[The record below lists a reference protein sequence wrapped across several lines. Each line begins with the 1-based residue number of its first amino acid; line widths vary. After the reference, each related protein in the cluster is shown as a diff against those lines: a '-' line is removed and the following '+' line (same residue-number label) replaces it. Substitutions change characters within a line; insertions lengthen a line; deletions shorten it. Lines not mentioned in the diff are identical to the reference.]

1 MKVRRA
7 LLASLLMLAG
17 CDAPISYDG
26 PVAGWPV
33 YGGDAGGARFSPLT
47 QITRDNVGRLEVA
60 WTFHTGDVLDGST
73 TRGKSAFQSTP
84 VLLGDT
90 LYVCSPKNRVFALDP
105 ETGAQKWVFDPGIQ
119 TEGVWNFTCR
129 GVAAWNDPSAR
140 EGQQCASRIF
150 TGTVDGRL
158 FALDATTGRP
168 CIAFG
173 DAGGI
178 DLTRGMQ
185 PIERGEY
192 GVTSPPTVIGDVVA
206 VGGLVWDGQRTEHAP
221 GVVRG
226 FDART
231 GDLVWF
237 WDPVPPGTPPLPKTA
252 NGEASFHHGT
262 PNAWSIFSVDAARDL
277 LIFGTGNAGPDFF
290 GGERKGLDFYSSSVV
305 ALRGATGEL
314 VWRFQTVH
322 HDLWDYDVAAQPLLI
337 DVQKDG
343 ATIPAVVQG
352 TKMGHVFVLRRDTG
366 EPVWPVE
373 ERPVAV
379 GDVPGEIYAP
389 TQPFPT
395 HPKPLHPAKLTAE
408 DAFGFVPWDRNA
420 CRDAI
425 AGLRSDG
432 MFTPPSREGSIQYPS
447 VAGGINWGSIA
458 FDPQRRLLVTTQAR
472 IASEVTLVAR
482 DAPEAKA
489 PQRPFESLFPQNGT
503 PWIARQRILTTP
515 DSPFPVPCSP
525 APWGTLLA
533 VDLDSGEKRW
543 EVPFGTT
550 RGLAPWPFWFE
561 IGMPSMG
568 GPLVTA
574 GGVVFIGAAMDGYF
588 RAVDVE
594 SGEELRKWH
603 LPAGGQAT
611 PMTYRMRTDA
621 KQFVV
626 IAAGGHGSFGVPLGD
641 ALVGFALR

>member
-1 MKVRRA
+1 MRRSRTTA
-7 LLASLLMLAG
+7 RSQAGPSTAATRAAHASRRSRRSRATTSI
-17 CDAPISYDG
+17 A
-26 PVAGWPV
+26 
-33 YGGDAGGARFSPLT
+33 
-47 QITRDNVGRLEVA
+47 LEVA

-84 VLLGDT
+84 ALLGDT

-105 ETGAQKWVFDPGIQ
+105 ESGTQKWVFDPGIQ

-252 NGEASFHHGT
+252 NGEPRFHHGT

-277 LIFGTGNAGPDFF
+277 LIFGTGNAGP
-290 GGERKGLDFYSSSVV
+290 GL
-305 ALRGATGEL
+305 
-314 VWRFQTVH
+314 
-322 HDLWDYDVAAQPLLI
+322 
-337 DVQKDG
+337 
-343 ATIPAVVQG
+343 
-352 TKMGHVFVLRRDTG
+352 LRRRAQGPRLLLVVGHRAARRYGRARLALPDRAPRSVG
-366 EPVWPVE
+366 LRRRRAAVADR
-373 ERPVAV
+373 RPEGRRDDPRRRAGHEDGTRLRAAPRDGRAGVA
-379 GDVPGEIYAP
+379 GRGTPGRSGRRARRDLRADAALPHAP
-389 TQPFPT
+389 EAAAPREA
-395 HPKPLHPAKLTAE
+395 HGRRRVRLRAL
-408 DAFGFVPWDRNA
+408 GRNA

-432 MFTPPSREGSIQYPS
+432 MFTPPSREGSIQYPG

-489 PQRPFESLFPQNGT
+489 PQRPF
-503 PWIARQRILTTP
+503 
-515 DSPFPVPCSP
+515 DPCSRRAAPRGSRANASSPRP
-525 APWGTLLA
+525 ARPSRSRARPRRGARCSRSISTAARSAGKSRSAPRAAWRRGRSGSRSACRAWA
-533 VDLDSGEKRW
+533 VRS
-543 EVPFGTT
+543 
-550 RGLAPWPFWFE
+550 
-561 IGMPSMG
+561 
-568 GPLVTA
+568 
-574 GGVVFIGAAMDGYF
+574 
-588 RAVDVE
+588 
-594 SGEELRKWH
+594 
-603 LPAGGQAT
+603 
-611 PMTYRMRTDA
+611 
-621 KQFVV
+621 
-626 IAAGGHGSFGVPLGD
+626 
-641 ALVGFALR
+641 